1 MSTAKISFILFK
13 VLSYSTKITVLL
25 FITTSFCFG
34 MSAEDLEEKA
44 ETFLANRQYDE
55 AIEYYSKALET
66 EGLSVNNRAIVY
78 LNRGVFSSIKQLYDR
93 AIEDFNKAIELNP
106 GYAMAYNNRG
116 NIYGLKQQDDK
127 AIEDFNKAIELNP
140 GFAMAYNNRGNMNS
154 LKQQY
159 DKAIEDFNKAIELNP
174 GDYKARN
181 FRGIAYRNK
190 QQYDKAIEDFNKAI
204 DLNPRY
210 ADAYYRKACVYSLTN
225 KTEEACKM
233 LKQSI
238 KKGYNYWSSI
248 KIHKDL
254 DNIRDSSC
262 YKEIM
267 AGR

>member
-140 GFAMAYNNRGNMNS
+140 G
-154 LKQQY
+154 
-159 DKAIEDFNKAIELNP
+159 
-174 GDYKARN
+174 DYKARN